1 MSMQVPYEQ
10 SGRRQQKARTR
21 EALLDAARA
30 LLADGASPTVE
41 DAAERASISRATAYR
56 YFPNKRALLA
66 AVQPQL
72 EAESM
77 LGPDPPAGAQERLA
91 IAVDAIIAMTL
102 DTEPALRA
110 MLRLSLEPGHHTGED
125 LPFRKGRRIVWI
137 EDALEPLRKK
147 LGRRDFDRLVVAIAA
162 AIGIDS
168 LVWLTDVAGL
178 TRHDA
183 ADLMRWSARSL
194 LLAAL

>member
-1 MSMQVPYEQ
+1 MSIQVPYEQ

-110 MLRLSLEPGHHTGED
+110 MLRLSLEPGHHAGED

-178 TRHDA
+178 TRHEA